1 MSDLTTEASVHF
13 PRVLD
18 ATMLSDWR
26 KCPHAFFRRHCQ
38 GLTRPRTNVHLHF
51 GGVVAVATEVARKSY
66 FYPDG
71 HEFSAG
77 HENLRGVKFAA
88 TGGDAAL
95 AVHTACEA
103 AIQAWGDFDPPASPT
118 RSEAN
123 KTLASCLAAIIAYFK
138 EWPLDDDLISI
149 HVHDDAPCIEW
160 SGAAPIPGSSHPE
173 TGEPLLYAGRFDMIG
188 DYQRSAWGL
197 DDKTTSVDPNSDSWR
212 NQWRLRSQFTG
223 YTWLAAQYGVKLD
236 GFIIRGVGVLQASV
250 RLGWCLT
257 PRPSWMVA
265 RWLKQVQDDSERMC
279 NQFTTMRVCE
289 EIGAEQRGAPFPR
302 VLDSA
307 CADFGGCT
315 YLDLCSAEHPEDWTS
330 NYEVAFWDPL
340 RREAE

>member
-1 MSDLTTEASVHF
+1 MTTPPPPAIAYGETMSDQPQTEASIHF

-51 GGVVAVATEVARKSY
+51 GGVIARALEVARRTYYETS
-66 FYPDG
+66 D
-71 HEFSAG
+71 A
-77 HENLRGVKFAA
+77 
-88 TGGDAAL
+88 GDAL
-95 AVHTACEA
+95 HNACEA
-103 AIQAWGDFDPPASPT
+103 AIAEWGDFEPPPHPT
-118 RSEAN
+118 RTEAN
-123 KTLASCLAAIIAYFK
+123 KTLSSCLAALQAYLR

-149 HVHDDAPCIEW
+149 HVHDGSPCIEW
-160 SGAAPIPGSSHPE
+160 SGAAPIPGSRHPE
-173 TGEPLLYAGRFDMIG
+173 TGEPLLYAGRFDLIG

-197 DDKTTSVDPNSDSWR
+197 DDKTTGVDPNSDSWR

-236 GFIIRGVGVLQASV
+236 GFIIRGVGVLQASI

-257 PRPSWMVA
+257 PRPPWAVT
-265 RWLKQVQDDSERMC
+265 RWLKQVIYDTQMMC
-279 NQFTTMRVCE
+279 SQYDYLQGYLPSHSALAHPFS
-289 EIGAEQRGAPFPR
+289 QR
-302 VLDSA
+302 LDSA
-307 CADFGGCT
+307 CADFGGCS

-330 NYEVAFWDPL
+330 NYEVAFWNPL
-340 RREAE
+340 ARDEV